1 MTAYWSLLSRRPA
14 FRRLWVAELVSLIG
28 DWFTIVA
35 VSIVS
40 LSAADGGVLALA
52 TSLAAHLLPQSLAAP
67 LGGWVADRYDRRRVL
82 LVSLLLE
89 GAITLAM
96 VGVFASLSVVWPLQA
111 LVAVR
116 SVVSSA
122 REPASGAALPSVVE
136 RSELHSANALL
147 ALTWS
152 VTFAVGMALGG
163 IATAVGP
170 AIALGLDAATFFV
183 AALIVSGVA
192 ALPPPP
198 RETTQGPGA
207 VVRETLEALKIANT
221 TSLRGS
227 IFGLAPMALIGGAG
241 WLCLNLAATGLP
253 LALSGAAVVGIL
265 QAIRGIGTALG
276 PMFTTWLE
284 ARSGRRRDTAWL
296 GAAANL
302 VGVLAISWAPS
313 FAVVV
318 AGVAVWGAGAG
329 ALWVSFTTEI
339 QSRAPDTARGRLLAL
354 FGLSHTSMMVG
365 GAFLCALVVSSGVS
379 STFAVIP
386 IATLSLIGFIAVR
399 RGSFARNAED
409 LVASAHA

>member
-1 MTAYWSLLSRRPA
+1 MTAYWTLLAHRPA
-14 FRRLWVAELVSLIG
+14 FRRLWAAELVSLIG

-40 LSAADGGVLALA
+40 LSAPDGGVLALA

-67 LGGWVADRYDRRRVL
+67 LGGWVADRFDRQRVL

-89 GAITLAM
+89 GALTLAM
-96 VGVFASLSVVWPLQA
+96 VGAFASLSVVWPLQV

-116 SVVSSA
+116 SVVSAA

-170 AIALGLDAATFFV
+170 GIALGLDAATFFV
-183 AALIVSGVA
+183 AALIVTGLP

-198 RETTQGPGA
+198 RAATHGAPA
-207 VVRETLEALKIANT
+207 VVRETLEAWKIANT
-221 TSLRGS
+221 TALRGS

-241 WLCLNLAATGLP
+241 WLCLNLAATDP
-253 LALSGAAVVGIL
+253 SLAIRGAALVGIL

-276 PMFTTWLE
+276 PMLTAWFE

-296 GAAANL
+296 GGAATV
-302 VGVLAISWAPS
+302 VGVLATSWAPS
-313 FAVVV
+313 FALVV
-318 AGVAVWGAGAG
+318 AGVALWGAGGG

-339 QSRAPDTARGRLLAL
+339 QSRAPDAARGRLLAL

-365 GAFLCALVVSSGVS
+365 GAYLCALVVSSGVS
-379 STFAVIP
+379 SLLAVIP
-386 IATLSLIGFIAVR
+386 IAALSLFAFIAVR
-399 RGSFARNAED
+399 RGSFASGRLD
-409 LVASAHA
+409 LVASAHV